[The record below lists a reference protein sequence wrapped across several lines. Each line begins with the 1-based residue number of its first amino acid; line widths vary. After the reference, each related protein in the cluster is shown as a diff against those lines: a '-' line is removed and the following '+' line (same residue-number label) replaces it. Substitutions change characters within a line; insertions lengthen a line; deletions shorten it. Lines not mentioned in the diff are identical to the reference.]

1 MNKKLLAVG
10 IVILMLCSLWPS
22 AGFAADAPEFSVT
35 VSKTRVTAGE
45 QVEVQLHVSKA
56 QDWTAYELNL
66 GFDPAQWSVN
76 SNSFTTNLS
85 GGFSSIVNPE
95 LLDAGQLR
103 AVYTKLGNAAGDS
116 GAVVLGKITFTAKAK
131 GTSTFALKTIKVR
144 HSGVWSLYTPD
155 AQASVTIADSTGETG
170 SIGTTPGTA
179 STPGAGGGALVFKA
193 EPDKNGVASV
203 KVDAAGLQQAI
214 GQLSGKDLT
223 IVLQPGTGAKQVVI
237 EFPLE
242 QIRGALGQKLETV
255 TINSGLAS
263 ITLNEAFF
271 GKEAAKTADSLQFS
285 VAQAA
290 SSSLPVSVQD
300 KVRPDAV
307 IYDFQLKL
315 DGSTVSAFN
324 KKEVLVKVPYTLR
337 PGENANKV
345 VAYYVADNG
354 VLEPVKSTKYD
365 PATQSVTFRPQHF
378 SKYMPAYS
386 EVSYKDLS
394 KAEWARESIEA
405 LAAREAIK
413 GVGSGQFDPN
423 GRLSRAQFITMLVNS
438 FDLQDTAATASFTD
452 AQPGAWYYTAV
463 ASAEKLGII
472 EGKPDDSF
480 GVNDSISR
488 QDLAVMLYRASRI
501 LGLELNSS
509 AGTEMAFSDKGEIAL
524 YASEAVAAMQQHG
537 IVNGLSG
544 NVFAPKGLSTRAQA
558 AAILYRT
565 LLLY

>member
-10 IVILMLCSLWPS
+10 LVILMLCSLWPS
-22 AGFAADAPEFSVT
+22 AGFAADEPEFSVN
-35 VSKTRVTAGE
+35 VSRTKVTAGE
-45 QVEVQLHVSKA
+45 QVEVQVSVSKA
-56 QDWTAYELNL
+56 RDWSAFELNL
-66 GFDPAQWSVN
+66 GFDPAKWSVN

-116 GAVVLGKITFTAKAK
+116 GAAVLGKITFTAKAN
-131 GTSTFALKTIKVR
+131 GTSSFALKTIKVR
-144 HSGVWSLYTPD
+144 HSGVWSVYTPD
-155 AQASVTIADSTGETG
+155 AKASVTVANSSNGTGGTG
-170 SIGTTPGTA
+170 TLPDTAGKPGA
-179 STPGAGGGALVFKA
+179 AGGGLVFRA
-193 EPDKNGVASV
+193 EPDENGVASV
-203 KVDAAGLQQAI
+203 KINSAGLQQAI
-214 GQLSGKDLT
+214 SQLSGKDLT

-242 QIRGALGQKLETV
+242 EIRGALGQKLKTV

-271 GKEAAKTADSLQFS
+271 GKKAAKTAGSLQFS
-285 VAQAA
+285 VAQAG

-315 DGSTVSAFN
+315 DGSAAGAFD
-324 KKEVLVKVPYTLR
+324 KKEVTVKVPYTLQ
-337 PGENANKV
+337 PGEKANKV
-345 VAYYVADNG
+345 VVYYVADNG
-354 VLEPVKSTKYD
+354 TLEPVKSTKYD
-365 PATQSVTFRPQHF
+365 PASRSVTFRPQHF
-378 SKYMPAYS
+378 SKYVPAHAD
-386 EVSYKDLS
+386 VTYKDLS

-405 LAAREAIK
+405 LAAREAIT

-423 GRLSRAQFITMLVNS
+423 GRLSRAQFITMLINS
-438 FDLQDTAATASFTD
+438 FDLQDAAAVSPFTD
-452 AQPGAWYYTAV
+452 TQPGAWYYTAV
-463 ASAEKLGII
+463 ASAQKLGII
-472 EGKPDDSF
+472 EGKPDGSF

-488 QDLAVMLYRASRI
+488 QDLAVMLYRASKV
-501 LGLELNSS
+501 LGLELGGS
-509 AGTEMAFSDKGEIAL
+509 AAADAAFSDKAEIAL
-524 YASEAVAAMQQHG
+524 YASEAVAAMQQYG

-558 AAILYRT
+558 AVILYRT
-565 LLLY
+565 LLLH